1 MPRSFLSDLAT
12 RALTRIY
19 ARKLSLQHPP
29 TDIDWMSA
37 ATYERD
43 CVRYSTLALALR
55 RIESERV
62 EGAFAE
68 VGVYRGL
75 TSRFFRQFA
84 PKRKLI
90 LFDTFSGF
98 PEQDLDRAD
107 GRFQDTALE
116 TVKQTIGD
124 VNGVVFRPGYFPD
137 SAAGLEEEVFSLVML
152 DVDLYKPTLAGLTF
166 FYPRLSPGGYLFIHD
181 YTNVESDHAVSRATE
196 EFMADKPEALIESP
210 DMWGTVI
217 LRRNR
222 V

>member
-1 MPRSFLSDLAT
+1 
-12 RALTRIY
+12 
-19 ARKLSLQHPP
+19 
-29 TDIDWMSA
+29 
-37 ATYERD
+37 
-43 CVRYSTLALALR
+43 
-55 RIESERV
+55 
-62 EGAFAE
+62 
-68 VGVYRGL
+68 
-75 TSRFFRQFA
+75 
-84 PKRKLI
+84 
-90 LFDTFSGF
+90 
-98 PEQDLDRAD
+98 
-107 GRFQDTALE
+107 
-116 TVKQTIGD
+116 